1 MKCRQ
6 CGAEVPDTDRFCTE
20 CGNDLEKQRQEE
32 QAEAEKTAAEANE
45 NAETVENDAAS
56 SSDDQDTVEAESQDT
71 AETEKSEVES
81 EDKDEAESAVEKAD
95 DKKDDGRHCPHCGAE
110 IIPGDKFC
118 TKCGQSIVGEPEEQ
132 KSAQAVPVPNAPD
145 QQGAVPQ
152 GQQGAPYAQAPY
164 QQPVQPYAQPPYQ
177 PGQPYPQQ
185 GQYPQQPMQN
195 GYYGQPQYP
204 PQQYAQQPQ
213 NNFYGQPYQG
223 QAYQPQPNPQ
233 NQQPSQD
240 PAQEKAKR
248 GKTPF
253 WVWIIIGV
261 LAAAIIFCIVWFFVV
276 PHTGTSNSANVA
288 QSQTEQGEADG
299 NRDEISRTY
308 INGSSPNE
316 KDAESALES
325 DAISII
331 EGTSSNW
338 RNPSLMSRVQTEHYK
353 WVGNDLVMTLS
364 VDINMNNSYYYISS
378 INCSEYYT
386 YVRFNNVYYENGSYH
401 YESSSRPK
409 GRLLNLYTDVTGDH
423 HKVAGYSSEDDAF
436 SAAGA

>member
-261 LAAAIIFCIVWFFVV
+261 LAAAIIFCIVWFTV
-276 PHTGTSNSANVA
+276 PHTSSTNSANVGQPG
-288 QSQTEQGEADG
+288 QSG
-299 NRDEISRTY
+299 NGAPSRVY
-308 INGSSPNE
+308 VDSNSDLANG
-316 KDAESALES
+316 AVSALS
-325 DAISII
+325 DSAEETIRETTNS
-331 EGTSSNW
+331 W
-338 RNPSLMSRVQTEHYK
+338 RNKRLLGALNAVDHE
-353 WVGNDLVMTLS
+353 WVGNSLIVFVQVNIDYNQKWIDFSGT
-364 VDINMNNSYYYISS
+364 YYKW
-378 INCSEYYT
+378 YYT
-386 YVRFNNVYYENGSYH
+386 YVRYDNVYYEDGEYH
-401 YESSSRPK
+401 YESSSRPHGK
-409 GRLLNLYTDVTGDH
+409 LLNLYTDYSGDH
-423 HKVAGYSSEDDAF
+423 HYVAGYSSESEAET
-436 SAAGA
+436 AAGA